1 METSIC
7 CLCTVVKNVKSLQTS
22 VFTSIGKMQSKTTFN
37 ICIAGRFFYIAC
49 LNNDMFRPLYRPS
62 SGCAL
67 SYYKANYTTYNVFGF
82 VNEISCTSTKLDT
95 IPPPP
100 LPFPRSQHS
109 TFCTVYSFHIK
120 ITFNSTANLVILSET
135 FIDVHDISLT
145 KTKTLYTV

>member
-1 METSIC
+1 MLPGASVYRIMRLNLKMETSIC

-100 LPFPRSQHS
+100 PPFPE
-109 TFCTVYSFHIK
+109 
-120 ITFNSTANLVILSET
+120 ITTLNFLYCLFLS
-135 FIDVHDISLT
+135 H
-145 KTKTLYTV
+145 